1 MGTTLSGN
9 GSFDGAIKMLAG
21 YLGNAILPICAG
33 LILCMA
39 IWAYSQRKSGDQYVV
54 GAMVALLASGLIRVA
69 ETFAAQGTGAG
80 QYLSAVLT
88 LVNYVSNVIMPVF
101 AALELVRGILELSG
115 FMERMTIGDDASRHF
130 ILAGMCLSVSGM
142 VRLLEFFVMNA
153 TGGVS

>member
-39 IWAYSQRKSGDQYVV
+39 IWAYSQRKSGDRYII
-54 GAMVALLASGLIRVA
+54 GAMVALLASGLIRAA
-69 ETFAAQGTGAG
+69 EVFAAQGTGSG
-80 QYLSAVLT
+80 QYFAAVLT
-88 LVNYVSNVIMPVF
+88 LVNYVSNVIMPML
-101 AALELVRGILELSG
+101 AALELIRGILELSG
-115 FMERMTIGDDASRHF
+115 FMERMAIGDDAARHF
-130 ILAGMCLSVSGM
+130 ILATMCLSVSGM
-142 VRLLEFFVMNA
+142 VRLLEFFVNNA